1 MMSNLGKGFTP
12 GDTTRRSDINSL
24 SSFTPDTINIQRE
37 DVLDDLIQKVYG
49 KINKMHEQ
57 VEVITS
63 QIPNQFANK

>member
-1 MMSNLGKGFTP
+1 MTNLKTSQKNSMMSNLGKG
-12 GDTTRRSDINSL
+12 
-24 SSFTPDTINIQRE
+24 FTPDTINIQRE

-49 KINKMHEQ
+49 KINQMHEQ

>member
-1 MMSNLGKGFTP
+1 MMSNLGKG
-12 GDTTRRSDINSL
+12 
-24 SSFTPDTINIQRE
+24 FTPDTINIQRE

-63 QIPNQFANK
+63 QIPNKFANK